1 MYSMFQE
8 GRVEL
13 VLFTD
18 ALVTRGTVRTGQHR
32 VTDIL
37 NQADEA
43 FLVLEDVTVD
53 ELGSRG
59 AVTRTEFAQVNLDAV
74 LFAVATTD
82 PPVMPELRTAK
93 QALEAMISIPPFK
106 VTGKIHLLP
115 TEDNLR
121 DGPDRADRPV
131 LPGHG
136 GHVLVRRPP
145 RATRAGVDDRR
156 EPAAGADPRAAPRRS
171 TRGPAWTRAGRP
183 RRRSRR
189 IRPAARLVGLLAR
202 RPGGPRLSG
211 RPAGP
216 AGRPTR
222 PSRRRR
228 PRRRRGRGAS
238 ARRRASPP
246 RRPEPS

>member
-37 NQADEA
+37 NQADQA

-59 AVTRTEFAQVNLDAV
+59 TMTRTEFAQVNLDAV
-74 LFAVATTD
+74 LFAVATSD

-93 QALEAMISIPPFK
+93 LPLEAMISIPPFK

-115 TEDNLR
+115 SEENLR
-121 DGPDRADRPV
+121 EALTELTGRFFPVTEAAYWSDALHEPRQPASMIAVNRRRAQILAPHRVVDPW
-131 LPGHG
+131 
-136 GHVLVRRPP
+136 
-145 RATRAGVDDRR
+145 AGVD
-156 EPAAGADPRAAPRRS
+156 RA
-171 TRGPAWTRAGRP
+171 
-183 RRRSRR
+183 
-189 IRPAARLVGLLAR
+189 
-202 RPGGPRLSG
+202 PGGPGGDPGGSG
-211 RPAGP
+211 VP
-216 AGRPTR
+216 
-222 PSRRRR
+222 PSSS
-228 PRRRRGRGAS
+228 GF
-238 ARRRASPP
+238 
-246 RRPEPS
+246 

>member
-18 ALVTRGTVRTGQHR
+18 ALVTRGTLRTGQHR

-53 ELGSRG
+53 EFGIRG

-82 PPVMPELRTAK
+82 APVMPELRTAK

-121 DGPDRADRPV
+121 AALSELTGRFLPVTEAAYWSDTLDEPREQASMIAVNRRRAQILAPHRVVDPW
-131 LPGHG
+131 
-136 GHVLVRRPP
+136 
-145 RATRAGVDDRR
+145 AGVDHG
-156 EPAAGADPRAAPRRS
+156 AAG
-171 TRGPAWTRAGRP
+171 
-183 RRRSRR
+183 
-189 IRPAARLVGLLAR
+189 
-202 RPGGPRLSG
+202 PGGDPGGSG
-211 RPAGP
+211 L
-216 AGRPTR
+216 
-222 PSRRRR
+222 
-228 PRRRRGRGAS
+228 
-238 ARRRASPP
+238 PP
-246 RRPEPS
+246 DSSGF